1 MKNNYY
7 LVLTSSMFSLPI
19 LYALNYNLYLPAII
33 SLGTCIFSINYW
45 IKPNEDWRRKI
56 DLFYAKITLIFY
68 LIFAYINITTNY
80 ELYLLYI
87 GVITTILLYISS
99 YIFNNWLPYYIT
111 FHIAVVLMK
120 LYVLTFAI
128 K

>member
-1 MKNNYY
+1 MVVSTKYMVVSTKY
-7 LVLTSSMFSLPI
+7 
-19 LYALNYNLYLPAII
+19 
-33 SLGTCIFSINYW
+33 
-45 IKPNEDWRRKI
+45 
-56 DLFYAKITLIFY
+56 
-68 LIFAYINITTNY
+68 IFAYIYITTNY
-80 ELYLLYI
+80 DLYLLYI

-99 YIFNNWLPYYIT
+99 YIFNYWLPYYIT